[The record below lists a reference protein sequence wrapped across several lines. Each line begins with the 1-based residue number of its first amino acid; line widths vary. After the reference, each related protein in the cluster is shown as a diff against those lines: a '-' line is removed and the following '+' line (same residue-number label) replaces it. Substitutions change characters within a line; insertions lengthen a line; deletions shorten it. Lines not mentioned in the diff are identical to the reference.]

1 MMWHV
6 PLSEVEF
13 LQTRQFL
20 FSTCS
25 SPGWVKS
32 GKSCRFFPDGRAGT
46 DCRRALRSWPPHET
60 AWFDRAHRDASNQP
74 LASRWLPRGRAQ
86 SVPRDRNFAH
96 RAHAVT
102 VLHEHHAQARDPRL
116 SMEPLIVAAFN
127 TALVR
132 SPATRL
138 ARFIPT
144 HPLALLALRGARPCA
159 LQDKDRREP
168 WAGGMLE
175 AAYRRGRSRAA
186 DLRSCS
192 GMERR

>member
-32 GKSCRFFPDGRAGT
+32 GKSCRFFPDGRRGT
-46 DCRRALRSWPPHET
+46 DCRRALRPRPPQT
-60 AWFDRAHRDASNQP
+60 AWLDRARRDASNQP
-74 LASRWLPRGRAQ
+74 LASRWLRRGRAQ
-86 SVPRDRNFAH
+86 SVPRARNFAH

-102 VLHEHHAQARDPRL
+102 GLHEHHAQARDPRL

-132 SPATRL
+132 SAATRL

-144 HPLALLALRGARPCA
+144 HPLALLALRDARPCA
-159 LQDKDRREP
+159 LQDKDRRDP

-175 AAYRRGRSRAA
+175 AAYRRGRSSAA

>member
-1 MMWHV
+1 MC
-6 PLSEVEF
+6 
-13 LQTRQFL
+13 RR
-20 FSTCS
+20 C
-25 SPGWVKS
+25 GR
-32 GKSCRFFPDGRAGT
+32 GKSFTKASVWRRLKLCAWAYT
-46 DCRRALRSWPPHET
+46 RRAPRSCPQPSATSRRRRRRTSSAHLPPPT
-60 AWFDRAHRDASNQP
+60 PSPPPPPPPQQQP
-74 LASRWLPRGRAQ
+74 PRILQPVAR
-86 SVPRDRNFAH
+86 R
-96 RAHAVT
+96 
-102 VLHEHHAQARDPRL
+102 QAAARLWPRL

-132 SPATRL
+132 SAATRL

-144 HPLALLALRGARPCA
+144 HPLALLALRDARPCA
-159 LQDKDRREP
+159 LQDKDRRDP